1 MTCHEPSYKSEKI
14 HILKWKGFFSARQA
28 KELLGV
34 ILKLRP
40 ETTENSVPSWLNLT
54 LIGFDEFQIGVF
66 YWQSCY
72 FDILIYF

>member
-66 YWQSCY
+66 YWQSCK
-72 FDILIYF
+72 FHIF